1 MTINATRAMK
11 KKKVWKYSIGEVF
24 PSIFSVVLLCME
36 ECTVQEAIVESSNV
50 LNNRKFRTSSLP
62 MLVSSFNFMIRHG

>member
-1 MTINATRAMK
+1 M
-11 KKKVWKYSIGEVF
+11 
-24 PSIFSVVLLCME
+24 
-36 ECTVQEAIVESSNV
+36 QEAIVESSNV